1 MARGGLVSGPDDYNR
16 GFRRIVLSLISLVI
30 VPTALLLVVGTV
42 MLVFYDLRANL
53 VFGLLVMTLVA
64 CLITGVVLA
73 LVFVRKEANL
83 SRLQLDFVSKVSHEL
98 RTPLTSIRM
107 FVETLRYE
115 HEPQRVATCLDVLQ
129 RETERL
135 SARIERLLDWGR
147 MEAGKR
153 VYELQ
158 REDMSQVISATIEHF
173 RGATVGQQRT
183 IELNVPDNLPPILA
197 DRGALEDAL
206 LNLLTNAHKYSPL
219 DQPIALRAF
228 TDRHNVYVAVEDR
241 GIGIARNE
249 HHRVFEKFY
258 RSDDRLSRSIEG
270 SGLGLAI
277 VQHVVLAHHGR
288 ISLRSAPGRGSTFT
302 LAIPIALSPQV
313 EARPTTPSARPSRRA
328 SEEA

>member
-1 MARGGLVSGPDDYNR
+1 MARGLVSGPDDYNR

-53 VFGLLVMTLVA
+53 VFGLLVMTLVG

-115 HEPQRVATCLDVLQ
+115 HEPERVATCLDVLQ

-158 REDMSQVISATIEHF
+158 RDDMAQVISASIDHF
-173 RGATVGQQRT
+173 RAATLGQERKLVL
-183 IELNVPDNLPPILA
+183 EVPAQIPPILA

-219 DQPIALRAF
+219 DQPIAVRASF
-228 TDRHNVYVAVEDR
+228 DRQHVHVAVEDH

-249 HHRVFEKFY
+249 HHRVFDKFY

-277 VQHVVLAHHGR
+277 VQHVAQGHHGK

-302 LAIPIALSPQV
+302 LSIPIATP
-313 EARPTTPSARPSRRA
+313 EAERQMAYSSRPSRRA
-328 SEEA
+328 PEEA

>member
-1 MARGGLVSGPDDYNR
+1 MALVSGPDDYNR

-42 MLVFYDLRANL
+42 MLVFYDLQANL

-115 HEPQRVATCLDVLQ
+115 HEPERVATCLDVLQ

-158 REDMSQVISATIEHF
+158 PEDAAQVIAAALQHF
-173 RGATVGQQRT
+173 RTASVGQERT
-183 IELNVPDNLPPILA
+183 VRVELPEDVPAIMA

-219 DQPIALRAF
+219 EQPIHVRV
-228 TDRHNVYVAVEDR
+228 TKDRQYVYIAVEDH

-249 HHRVFEKFY
+249 HHRVFDKFY

-277 VQHVVLAHHGR
+277 VQHVAHGHRGKVT
-288 ISLRSAPGRGSTFT
+288 LRSAPGRGSTFT
-302 LAIPIALSPQV
+302 LSIPIATP
-313 EARPTTPSARPSRRA
+313 EAERVAVQSSRPPRSTV
-328 SEEA
+328 EEA

>member
-158 REDMSQVISATIEHF
+158 RDDMNQVISATIDHF
-173 RGATVGQQRT
+173 RGATVGQDRA
-183 IELNVPDNLPPILA
+183 IELSVPEHLPPILA

-219 DQPIALRAF
+219 DQPIRLRAF
-228 TDRHNVYVAVEDR
+228 TDRHNVYVAVEDH

-302 LAIPIALSPQV
+302 MAIPIALSPQP
-313 EARPTTPSARPSRRA
+313 ETRPTTPSARPSRRA

>member
-1 MARGGLVSGPDDYNR
+1 MARARGLVAGPDDYNR
-16 GFRRIVLSLISLVI
+16 GFRRIVLSLIGLVI

-64 CLITGVVLA
+64 ALITGVVLA
-73 LVFVRKEANL
+73 LVFVRKEAHL

-115 HEPQRVATCLDVLQ
+115 HEPAKVDTCLDVLQ

-135 SARIERLLDWGR
+135 TTRIERLLDWGR

-153 VYELQ
+153 VYQ
-158 REDMSQVISATIEHF
+158 FQPDDIAQVVIATIEHF
-173 RGATVGQQRT
+173 RAATLGQERT
-183 IELNVPDNLPPILA
+183 IDLVTAASLPGIMA

-219 DQPIALRAF
+219 DKPISVRVFA
-228 TDRHNVYVAVEDR
+228 DRNGVHVAVEDR

-277 VQHVVLAHHGR
+277 VQHVIQAHHGKVT
-288 ISLRSAPGRGSTFT
+288 LRSAPGRGSTFT
-302 LAIPIALSPQV
+302 ITVPVGSDAQDLRQSVRPIA
-313 EARPTTPSARPSRRA
+313 AR
-328 SEEA
+328 EEA